1 MPTTRN
7 FAKDVLHILSVT
19 TTTDYLHQSGNI
31 KDKVDGQLDILIVY
45 HNLGTEKKH
54 LISKQCTP
62 TQILGNRLLMHA
74 CQVQIL

>member
-31 KDKVDGQLDILIVY
+31 KDKVDGQLDIPIVY
-45 HNLGTEKKH
+45 HNLGTEIQTFDFKT
-54 LISKQCTP
+54 LYSNSN
-62 TQILGNRLLMHA
+62 LG
-74 CQVQIL
+74 